1 VPESAPTRIPIVE
14 MTEGDRVT
22 ESSVPTIGLARWLRG
37 GIEIVVLA
45 MTALSPWAFAAVHPL
60 SLLLLSVGLGVAL
73 VLWAAL
79 LLVDRRA
86 IVGPCPVLACIVGLA
101 ALGYWQLCPLSDAT
115 LANLAPA
122 AAELRSVLVPAEP
135 EGLIGEDA
143 VPRPPATLTVDPG
156 ATRRQTIKLLAVAGL
171 FAVVRFGLATPAAFR
186 RFAIVCTVNG
196 ALLSVFALAQ
206 RLSCPP
212 NTLYW
217 QFPSQGYVFG
227 PFVCRNHFPFYVNV
241 CFGLGLG
248 LLLGTPPFRVRRPV
262 GEMIAELGR
271 HPATLWLIATLGL
284 MLAAS
289 LYSLSR
295 GGAVAL
301 AGAAIAC
308 GLLAVTAGRRS
319 AGLAGA
325 ALAAGLALG
334 LIAWLGPDALSQRLG
349 TLGNG
354 ALEEGRSPLW
364 ERVLRLPKGHPI
376 WGTGYGTFESVER
389 TTRAPGDEPSLDWE
403 HAHNDYLEVL
413 IEGGLVQLV
422 LVGLAI
428 VLVYRTGIRAYYR
441 STDGSTGALVLGGL
455 FGLTALAVHA
465 FGDFGMHMPAIVV
478 LATVLSAHLTAAGTA
493 AGSRS
498 PASRWITLPAAA
510 AALVLAIALPLDAW
524 PRERAERYRL
534 AAEHATLRLSEG
546 ERDPVIHYL
555 EAATACTPDDA
566 RLRLRLAEAR
576 YSEYV
581 ARIQMAGPTAELD
594 ESYLLPAV
602 RDYLRTRALNPIYH
616 RPHGRLAGARQHL
629 HHADT
634 AQNYLDRACM
644 LAPADGGAWY
654 LAGLSYF
661 QDGHVERGSI
671 CWRNALQCSATDLP
685 AIVLT
690 AYEHLGVAGLVEQV
704 LPPNPAI
711 LVAAAKLPPL
721 ADHDI
726 DRRLVLAR
734 ALEVMPERAARPEDL
749 YLRAWLLRETGRIP
763 DAIAAY
769 QLAVDRDGRTEWR
782 MELAELQ
789 FRQADYAAAA
799 EQVRW
804 VLLDSPNYPGA
815 RELNAALV
823 RRRTGRAQD

>member
-1 VPESAPTRIPIVE
+1 
-14 MTEGDRVT
+14 MTEGEQPT
-22 ESSVPTIGLARWLRG
+22 ELSVSASRLAQWLRA
-37 GIEIVVLA
+37 GIEVVVLA

-60 SLLLLSVGLGVAL
+60 SLLLLSVGLGIAL
-73 VLWAAL
+73 VLWASL
-79 LLVDRRA
+79 ILVDRRSP
-86 IVGPCPVLACIVGLA
+86 VGPCPVLACIVGLV
-101 ALGYWQLCPLSDAT
+101 ALGYWQLCPLSDTA
-115 LANLAPA
+115 LAELAPA
-122 AAELRSVLVPAEP
+122 TAQLRTVLVPAEP

-171 FAVVRFGLATPAAFR
+171 FAVVRFGLATPATFR

-212 NTLYW
+212 DTLYW
-217 QFPSQGYVFG
+217 LFPSQGYVFG

-248 LLLGTPPFRVRRPV
+248 LLLGTPPFRERRPV
-262 GEMIAELGR
+262 GEMIAEMGR
-271 HPATLWLIATLGL
+271 HPAALWLIAALGL

-295 GGAVAL
+295 GGTVAL
-301 AGAAIAC
+301 AAAAIGC
-308 GLLAVTAGRRS
+308 GLLSVATGRRS

-389 TTRAPGDEPSLDWE
+389 TTRSSGDEPSLDWE

-428 VLVYRTGIRAYYR
+428 VLVYRFGIRAYYR
-441 STDGSTGALVLGGL
+441 SADGPTGALVLGGL

-478 LATVLSAHLTAAGTA
+478 LATVLTAHLTAAGTDPA
-493 AGSRS
+493 SRS
-498 PASRWITLPAAA
+498 SASRWITVPAAA
-510 AALVLAIALPLDAW
+510 AAVVLAVALPMDAW

-534 AAEHATLRLSEG
+534 AAEHATLRLPEG

-555 EAATACTPDDA
+555 EAAAACTPDDA

-581 ARIQMAGPTAELD
+581 ARSRTAGPTAEID
-594 ESYLLPAV
+594 EAYLRPAV
-602 RDYLRTRALNPIYH
+602 RDYLRTRALNPVYH
-616 RPHGRLAGARQHL
+616 RPHGRLAGARQQL

-671 CWRNALQCSATDLP
+671 CWRNALQCSTTDLP
-685 AIVLT
+685 AIVPT
-690 AYEHLGVAGLVEQV
+690 AYEHLGAAGLVEQV
-704 LPPNPAI
+704 LPPDPAI
-711 LVAAAKLPPL
+711 LVAAAKLAPL
-721 ADHDI
+721 ADHEA

-734 ALEVMPERAARPEDL
+734 ALEVMPDRASRPEDL
-749 YLRAWLLRETGRIP
+749 YLRAWLLRETGQVK

-769 QLAVDRDGRTEWR
+769 QLAVDREGRANWR

-789 FRQADYAAAA
+789 VRQADYAAAA
-799 EQVRW
+799 EQLRS
-804 VLLDSPNYPGA
+804 VLRESPDYPGA

-823 RRRTGRAQD
+823 RLRTGASTRLKD